1 MAIKGQ
7 NDRKQLKT
15 KIAFEE
21 PGQRNAR
28 STDVYL
34 PKKGL
39 KEEAICS
46 SCNLVY
52 QNKGWRLDDAA
63 ARRLKEESQV
73 RRGTCP
79 ACRRMEDNLPA
90 GIATFSGDY
99 FHKHEVE
106 ILDIIKN
113 EEARSRLKNPLGRVM
128 EIAQEGALLTVSTT
142 EEKLAQKLGK
152 EVYKAHKGD
161 LRFQWAHD
169 QKMVRV
175 IWAR

>member
-1 MAIKGQ
+1 MAKIGFGE
-7 NDRKQLKT
+7 RKELKS

-28 STDVYL
+28 SSDVYL
-34 PKKGL
+34 PKKGM

-46 SCNLVY
+46 RCDLVY
-52 QNKGWRLDDAA
+52 QNKGWRVDKAE
-63 ARRLKEESQV
+63 ARKLKEDSHV

-79 ACRRMEDNLPA
+79 ACRRMMDNIPA

-99 FHKHEVE
+99 FHQHEVE

-113 EEARSRLKNPLGRVM
+113 EEARSRAKNPLGRVM
-128 EIAQEGALLTVSTT
+128 EIAQEGNVLTVSTT

-152 EVYKAHKGD
+152 EVYRAHKGE
-161 LRFQWAHD
+161 LRYQWAYD

-175 IWAR
+175 SWAR

>member
-1 MAIKGQ
+1 MAKSGYGA
-7 NDRKQLKT
+7 RKEQKS

-39 KEEAICS
+39 KEEAV
-46 SCNLVY
+46 CNRCKLVY
-52 QNKGWRLDDAA
+52 QNKRWSMNEAD
-63 ARRLKEESQV
+63 ARRLMDASGT

-79 ACRRMEDNLPA
+79 ACRRMEDNIPA
-90 GIATFSGDY
+90 GITTFSGEY
-99 FHKHEVE
+99 FRKHEVE

-113 EEARSRLKNPLGRVM
+113 EEARSRVKNPLGRVM
-128 EIAQEGALLTVSTT
+128 EIAQEGDVLTVSTT

-152 EVYKAHKGD
+152 EVYKAHKGE

-175 IWAR
+175 SWAR